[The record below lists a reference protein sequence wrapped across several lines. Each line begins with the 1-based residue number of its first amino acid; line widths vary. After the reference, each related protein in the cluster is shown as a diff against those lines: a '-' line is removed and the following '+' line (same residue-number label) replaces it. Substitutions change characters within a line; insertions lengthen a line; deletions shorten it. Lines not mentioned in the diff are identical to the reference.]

1 MSLGCTIRQSCSADS
16 ICFLI
21 IFCRFSRLKCSTKP
35 DEKTISYLSAE
46 LNFKIS
52 KSIISKKDNR
62 SNLKRSF
69 ENYRAFDD
77 ESTRVTFLT
86 LSLKPK

>member
-1 MSLGCTIRQSCSADS
+1 MLC
-16 ICFLI
+16 CFFKDFFNKDKAPSVILLI
-21 IFCRFSRLKCSTKP
+21 FNPDIAAGNNPTGEKAENLPERL
-35 DEKTISYLSAE
+35 
-46 LNFKIS
+46 IS